1 MTALY
6 SLPPGPRA
14 HPLVQLLRYSFRPLD
29 FLEDC
34 ARYGETFTFR
44 LAGFGN
50 LVQLTRPQDIR
61 EVFRG
66 DPAVLHAGE
75 GNALLGTLVGDTSVL
90 VLDDAAH
97 VRQRRILMPPLKGE
111 RMRNFFD
118 AMQSEALATAT
129 AWAGSGEVRADVAMQ
144 GITLRVILRA
154 VLGVDSGADFAEL
167 EASMGRLLTEVRH
180 PLVLV
185 LYNLFPPHKFG
196 NSRILPFY
204 RLKRRFD
211 TRLYQV
217 IASRR
222 ALPADRRPACLL
234 SDLAAMQ
241 HDDGSGMSDVEIRDA
256 VVTILAAGHDT
267 TALSLAWALEQI
279 VPRADVV
286 ALIEAELTEVCGA
299 QLPQPEHIAKL
310 EYLDAAV
317 RESLRVRNILPFVVR
332 VLKDSFT
339 VGGRTYPAGVVLCP
353 AIHLLHRRPD
363 LYPEPEKFRPERY
376 RERKFSSHEWNPFGG
391 GSRSC
396 LGQAFALYEMKVVL
410 ATLFSTLTLT
420 RPPGALSKPVRR
432 GIAVGPSDGTRL
444 TAEFRDR
451 AGAA

>member
-1 MTALY
+1 MQPSTASLPNTAASCSFFITPLAREKNCPRGDPTAGRQSGLHVVSLDGVDQHVVINAWVKYRYRRTWQRQLAQSINAQAIACQIFGTPPARNDTHVVTRFNQVRPKYRAKRAGTDNRKAHSTRLFQDKSNLQTLDGLQYEVQLYPMTALY

-14 HPLVQLLRYSFRPLD
+14 HPLVPVVALFFPPPWTSSRTG
-29 FLEDC
+29 

-44 LAGFGN
+44 LGGFGN

-185 LYNLFPPHKFG
+185 LYNLFPPHKSG
-196 NSRILPFY
+196 IRGSCRS
-204 RLKRRFD
+204 
-211 TRLYQV
+211 
-217 IASRR
+217 IAS
-222 ALPADRRPACLL
+222 
-234 SDLAAMQ
+234 
-241 HDDGSGMSDVEIRDA
+241 SGV
-256 VVTILAAGHDT
+256 
-267 TALSLAWALEQI
+267 
-279 VPRADVV
+279 
-286 ALIEAELTEVCGA
+286 
-299 QLPQPEHIAKL
+299 
-310 EYLDAAV
+310 
-317 RESLRVRNILPFVVR
+317 
-332 VLKDSFT
+332 
-339 VGGRTYPAGVVLCP
+339 
-353 AIHLLHRRPD
+353 
-363 LYPEPEKFRPERY
+363 
-376 RERKFSSHEWNPFGG
+376 
-391 GSRSC
+391 
-396 LGQAFALYEMKVVL
+396 
-410 ATLFSTLTLT
+410 LT
-420 RPPGALSKPVRR
+420 RAC
-432 GIAVGPSDGTRL
+432 TRS
-444 TAEFRDR
+444 
-451 AGAA
+451 